1 MRRRRARGGG
11 ARDVLKSRRGHGGR
25 NAEVRGQEH
34 TASFV
39 EQKSKKIITI
49 LFIYIY
55 MFFYIYIYMYS
66 CILFSV

>member
-25 NAEVRGQEH
+25 NAEARGQEH

-49 LFIYIY
+49 IFIYIY
-55 MFFYIYIYMYS
+55 IYVFYI
-66 CILFSV
+66 